1 MIEAWVAGVGVRGP
15 GLDGWAESRAILAG
29 ERPYEPREATLP
41 PLALLSPTERR
52 RTGAVA
58 RLAMLVAAEACEMAG
73 MAPGALRGVFGS
85 SNGDGAVVTSILET
99 LSGAD
104 GQVSPTQFHNSV
116 HNAAAG
122 YWSIGT
128 GSAQP
133 ITCLGAFDGTFAA
146 SLLKAMAE
154 LRAERAPVLLC
165 VYDAP
170 LPEPLARLRPTGAA
184 FGAALVLT
192 PDVGNAGAA
201 LARLR
206 VGYQPDP
213 PPPGEDAARH
223 PGLRA
228 LSQAN
233 PAARALRL
241 LEALARGEPDAFST
255 GLAGGGLRIE
265 VARA

>member
-1 MIEAWVAGVGVRGP
+1 MIEAWVTGVGVRGP
-15 GLDGWAESRAILAG
+15 GLDGWASSRAILTG
-29 ERPYEPREATLP
+29 EQPYEPREVALP
-41 PLALLSPTERR
+41 PLALLSSTERR
-52 RTGAVA
+52 RAGPVA
-58 RLAMLVAAEACEMAG
+58 RLAMLVAAEACEGAG
-73 MAPGALRGVFGS
+73 LAPGALRSVFGS
-85 SNGDGAVVTSILET
+85 SNGDGAVVTGILEAV
-99 LSGAD
+99 SGAD
-104 GQVSPTQFHNSV
+104 QQVSPTQFHNSV

-133 ITCLGAFDGTFAA
+133 ATCLGAYDGTFAA

-184 FGAALVLT
+184 FGVGLVLT
-192 PDVGNAGAA
+192 PDSAGAA

-206 VGYQPDP
+206 VAYQPDP
-213 PPPGEDAARH
+213 SPAGDDAARH
-223 PGLRA
+223 PGLSL

-241 LEALARGEPDAFST
+241 LEALARREPDAFST
-255 GLAGGGLRIE
+255 GLAGGTLRIE
-265 VARA
+265 IARA